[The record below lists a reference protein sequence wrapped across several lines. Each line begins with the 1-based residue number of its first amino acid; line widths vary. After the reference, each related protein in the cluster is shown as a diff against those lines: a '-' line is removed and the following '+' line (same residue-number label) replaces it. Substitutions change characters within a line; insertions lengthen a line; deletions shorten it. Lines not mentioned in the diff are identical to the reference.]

1 MTSNVAQNY
10 PYGSE
15 TEAERAAAVE
25 RAVAAFD
32 GLAERIA
39 AEATPLGEPHD
50 GGRWWVW
57 VCPTGEFDGR
67 LHAAGH
73 ARERHAVYTICDDCG
88 RSFLR

>member
-25 RAVAAFD
+25 AAVERFD
-32 GLAERIA
+32 GLSDRLA
-39 AEATPLGEPHD
+39 AEATPLGEPGD

-57 VCPTGEFDGR
+57 VCPTGEFTGR

-73 ARERHAVYTICDDCG
+73 ARERHALYTVCDDCG

>member
-1 MTSNVAQNY
+1 MTSNVAQSY

-25 RAVAAFD
+25 RAMSTFE
-32 GLAERIA
+32 GLRDRVA
-39 AEATPLGEPHD
+39 AEATPLGEPGD
-50 GGRWWVW
+50 GGRWWLW
-57 VCPTGEFDGR
+57 VCPTDDFTGR

-73 ARERHAVYTICDDCG
+73 ARERHAVYTVCDTCG

>member
-25 RAVAAFD
+25 RAAGAFD
-32 GLAERIA
+32 GLRERIA
-39 AEATPLGEPHD
+39 AEATPLDEPGD
-50 GGRWWVW
+50 GGRWWIW
-57 VCPTGEFDGR
+57 VCPMDDFTGR
-67 LHAAGH
+67 LHAAGY
-73 ARERHAVYTICDDCG
+73 ARERHAVYTVCDTCG

>member
-25 RAVAAFD
+25 HALATFE
-32 GLAERIA
+32 GLRDKVST
-39 AEATPLGEPHD
+39 EATPLGEPD
-50 GGRWWVW
+50 EGGRWWIW
-57 VCPTGEFDGR
+57 VCPSDDFSGR

-73 ARERHAVYTICDDCG
+73 ARERHAVYTVCDTCG
-88 RSFLR
+88 RTYLR